1 LDGKEPFKDEVAL
14 WKVKERARYADG
26 YVRSRNGSL
35 SEDSKKELRKR
46 IEAVLRIKEGEL
58 KTEYEKPKV
67 EIAKNDKPAGD
78 DQ

>member
-46 IEAVLRIKEGEL
+46 IEAVLRIKEG
-58 KTEYEKPKV
+58 
-67 EIAKNDKPAGD
+67 N
-78 DQ
+78 